1 MSKYRKIVWNEGM
14 LLTPH
19 HFQQWDNYYEEL
31 VNSRS
36 RAIRSYDYGVLDL
49 QINREAIGNGEFQ
62 ITNCH
67 AVLPDGLMINVPDAE
82 GVPDLRPIADHFHPE
97 QEKLGVHLAIPAKK
111 IGEANFQ
118 ANGAKPNINLRFL
131 QEGALVKDETSGTN
145 EQPIAYAKSNLR
157 IIFDDE
163 LRDGFTSIKI
173 AELERTP
180 TGQLKISDDY
190 VPPILK
196 TSASTWVVNM
206 QRQLVEILITK
217 SSSLGEQR
225 RQKNASLADFTTSEV
240 AVFWLLQ
247 TINSAIPTMSHFFRS
262 PLLHP
267 ESLYLEMA
275 EVIGK
280 LLTFSIKD
288 HPKDIVKYDHD
299 DLYFTFS
306 QLSAQLRDLLET
318 VIPSRCVPIPL
329 EKTRETLYVGR
340 IEDERLFK
348 DAGFYLAVRAK
359 MPESKLIEGVPRV
372 VKVGSRDVIDTIIG
386 SALPGV
392 VLSHA
397 SPPPAPIPTRVGFQY
412 FKLDTMGP
420 YWDGIKG
427 SKVVSVFVPNEIV
440 DEKVEMYAVKAK

>member
-1 MSKYRKIVWNEGM
+1 MSQYRKIVWNEGM

-31 VNSRS
+31 LNSRV
-36 RAIRSYDYGVLDL
+36 RSIKPFEYGVMDL
-49 QINREAIGNGEFQ
+49 QINREAIANGNFQ
-62 ITNCH
+62 ITNFSG
-67 AVLPDGLMINVPDAE
+67 VLPDGLLINVPDAE
-82 GVPDLRPIADHFHPE
+82 AVPDLRPVGDHFSPE

-118 ANGAKPNINLRFL
+118 ANGAKANGNLRFL
-131 QEGALVKDETSGTN
+131 QEGALVKDETTGTN
-145 EQPIAYAKSNLR
+145 QQPLSLAKSNLR

-190 VPPILK
+190 IPPVLNV
-196 TSASTWVVNM
+196 SASVWLVNM
-206 QRQLVEILITK
+206 LRQLVEILITK
-217 SSSLGEQR
+217 SGSLGEQR
-225 RQKNASLADFTTSEV
+225 RQRNASLADFTTSEV
-240 AVFWLLQ
+240 AVFWLLH
-247 TINSAIPTMSHFFRS
+247 TINSSIPAMAHYFRA

-267 ESLYLEMA
+267 EPLYLEMSRL
-275 EVIGK
+275 VGQ
-280 LLTFSIKD
+280 LMTFSVEH
-288 HPKDIVKYDHD
+288 HPKDIVRYDHD
-299 DLYFTFS
+299 DLYFTFFN
-306 QLSAQLRDLLET
+306 LNAVLRELLET

-340 IEDERLFK
+340 IDDPRLLK
-348 DAGFYLAVRAK
+348 EAGFYLAVRAQ

-372 VKVGSRDVIDTIIG
+372 VKISSRDVIDTIIG

-392 VLSHA
+392 VLTHA
-397 SPPPAPIPTRVGFQY
+397 SPPPAPIPTRVGFKY
-412 FKLDTMGP
+412 FMLDTIGP

-427 SKVVSVFVPNEIV
+427 SKVIAVYVPDEIP
-440 DEKVEMYAVKAK
+440 DQKLEMYAVKP